1 MATSTDCPQ
10 SELQEQEEEPMGF
23 GEAQLLQE
31 SMQPQPEE
39 FVAIADY
46 AATDETQLSFFR
58 EKKFLS

>member
-1 MATSTDCPQ
+1 MEKKKLHGAVFVSPW
-10 SELQEQEEEPMGF
+10 QEQEEEPMGF

-46 AATDETQLSFFR
+46 AATDETQVAVQR
-58 EKKFLS
+58 M